1 VEDASLIIPGV
12 ASFLFFG
19 AIFMT
24 QMPRHW
30 QTTGGWLFISL
41 VGIPLF
47 ILFVGLIINVPALL
61 FGGLVL
67 TGFFA
72 GQPPRRRRR

>member
-1 VEDASLIIPGV
+1 MEGASLIIPGV
-12 ASFLFFG
+12 ASFLVFG

-30 QTTGGWLFISL
+30 QTTQGWLLISL
-41 VGIPLF
+41 VGIPMF
-47 ILFVGLIINVPALL
+47 ILFVGLMVNIPALL

-72 GQPPRRRRR
+72 GQQPRRRR